1 MVDHSEP
8 EVVDHSEPEVVD
20 HSVPEVVDH
29 SEPEVVDY
37 SEPEV
42 VDHSVPEVVDH
53 SVPEVVDH
61 SVPEVVDHSVPEVVD
76 HSEVTT
82 SQVDAKTVEPSEGSK
97 ITSRNALA
105 VDHSSVHDCKSD
117 IMEETPDGSSQHLS
131 VGAAKPNEEHAEHP
145 PDTLPIMEGAVKVDM
160 AKEDVFSPT
169 LTSDSFKSI
178 GKTACMPV
186 DSTMPPFQSISF

>member
-1 MVDHSEP
+1 MCIRDRDHSE
-8 EVVDHSEPEVVD
+8 
-20 HSVPEVVDH
+20 
-29 SEPEVVDY
+29 
-37 SEPEV
+37 
-42 VDHSVPEVVDH
+42 
-53 SVPEVVDH
+53 
-61 SVPEVVDHSVPEVVD
+61 PEVVD

-82 SQVDAKTVEPSEGSK
+82 SQVDVKTEPSEGSK

-105 VDHSSVHDCKSD
+105 VDHPSVHDCKSD

-131 VGAAKPNEEHAEHP
+131 VGAAKPKEVHAEHP